1 MTSAPCITWHA
12 CALALQIMGSSS
24 LYRGLPA
31 CWWLTCMSPQ
41 SAEDF
46 LHCLQRI
53 ASAPAEQQAA
63 DSAAA
68 EEAEKVVTPLRA
80 LW

>member
-1 MTSAPCITWHA
+1 MKGCL
-12 CALALQIMGSSS
+12 LAGGSS
-24 LYRGLPA
+24 A
-31 CWWLTCMSPQ
+31 CLRN

-46 LHCLQRI
+46 VHYLQRI